1 MAAEEHQDSLTLTPL
16 RGVPLIAPGDD
27 LADVIVR
34 ALTATKM
41 TLQPRDVLILAQKIV
56 SKAEGRSVAL
66 STVTPSPR
74 AIELAKATQKDPRVV
89 ELILSESTEVIRRR
103 PGAIIV
109 AHRLGYVLANA
120 GIDQSNVEHGGDEHA
135 LLLPA
140 DPDKSCRDLRAALRE
155 RTGIDVAVLII
166 DSFGRAWRNGTVGT
180 AIGVSGFPGFSTC
193 AVSPTCSAARCRS
206 PRSGSPT
213 NSRPPPRC

>member
-74 AIELAKATQKDPRVV
+74 AI
-89 ELILSESTEVIRRR
+89 
-103 PGAIIV
+103 
-109 AHRLGYVLANA
+109 
-120 GIDQSNVEHGGDEHA
+120 
-135 LLLPA
+135 
-140 DPDKSCRDLRAALRE
+140 
-155 RTGIDVAVLII
+155 
-166 DSFGRAWRNGTVGT
+166 
-180 AIGVSGFPGFSTC
+180 
-193 AVSPTCSAARCRS
+193 
-206 PRSGSPT
+206 
-213 NSRPPPRC
+213 